1 MLRTY
6 PKEWRNMKREKIELQ
21 LFAEGEEP
29 KENNTTPTEQVENPE
44 NQTTEFEENP
54 SEEAKTEDE
63 GEKEADLKAKE
74 EAQKEAARQA
84 YIRRQQEKEQKRL
97 EQERRNAYLEG
108 IKKSTNGINR
118 FTNKPISD
126 EEDMKEYE
134 AMLELEKQGRD
145 PIEDYAEY
153 LKEQRRAERKARELE
168 AQKEQ
173 ENDKRVYD
181 EISNF
186 EKAYGKGKAQEVL
199 KDKDFMDFGKDLIDS
214 GASLS
219 SVYKAYMNA
228 KTKIEKKS
236 EQMLIEK
243 QASAYSSP
251 GSNKAGENN
260 DKSFASMSDEEFE
273 NYRKRLLGRTQERKE
288 NERKIY

>member
-1 MLRTY
+1 
-6 PKEWRNMKREKIELQ
+6 MKREKIDLQ

-29 KENNTTPTEQVENPE
+29 KEDNSTPTEEVENE
-44 NQTTEFEENP
+44 NQTTEFDDNP
-54 SEEAKTEDE
+54 SNEQEQQESE
-63 GEKEADLKAKE
+63 GDQEADLKAKE

-153 LKEQRRAERKARELE
+153 LKEQKRAERKARELE

-181 EISNF
+181 ELSEF

-228 KTKIEKKS
+228 KAKIEKKS

-243 QASAYSSP
+243 QARMNSSP
-251 GSNKAGENN
+251 GSNKPGENTE
-260 DKSFASMSDEEFE
+260 KSFASMSDEEFE
-273 NYRKRLLGRTQERKE
+273 KYRNKLLGRT
-288 NERKIY
+288 